1 MSQNIE
7 IIKGDDTLLKC
18 TFTDEND
25 DSVDISNADLVF
37 TVKEDFSSAA
47 ALSVSVASG
56 LHTSPTD
63 GITQILLPHDD
74 TDIDA
79 GNYFWDIQLTY
90 GSGIINSVSRGKIT
104 IRDDITN

>member
-18 TFTDEND
+18 AFTDEND
-25 DSVDISNADLVF
+25 DIIDISTANLVF
-37 TVKEDFSSAA
+37 TVKKDPSLASI
-47 ALSVSVASG
+47 LSVSVASG
-56 LHTSPTD
+56 LHTSPAS
-63 GITQILLPHDD
+63 GITQILLPHDE
-74 TDIDA
+74 TNIDA

-90 GSGIINSVSRGKIT
+90 ESGIINSVGMGKIT